1 MKKIKGLAVSPG
13 IAIGFAKLVRKEKL
27 LIKRKTIQDYEIEDE
42 LSHFEKSVGHVVK
55 DIDTLI
61 ADLSHSKVN
70 KEILTTHKM
79 ILRCGRT
86 VIVSSSQ
93 TRKRLF

>member
-1 MKKIKGLAVSPG
+1 MEKIKGIAVSSG
-13 IAIGFAKLVRKEKL
+13 IAIGYAKLVRKEKL
-27 LIKRKTIQDYEIEDE
+27 LINRKTIQNHEIEDE
-42 LSHFEKSVGHVVK
+42 LFHFEKSVNHVVK

-79 ILRCGRT
+79 IF
-86 VIVSSSQ
+86 V
-93 TRKRLF
+93 